1 MKTFKYLSEDKTPEY
16 GEYPLVYYHNHPD
29 YPDAILYRIG
39 FYPGEEMLVKISN
52 FNYIGIRGVGEMIVD
67 ILTEF
72 FMMEITKE
80 MYRNFELQLADK
92 FGYLNVEI
100 LSITTN
106 IDANE
111 N

>member
-1 MKTFKYLSEDKTPEY
+1 MKTFKYLTEDKTPEY
-16 GEYPLVYYHNHPD
+16 GEYPFVHHHSHPD
-29 YPDAILYRIG
+29 HPDAILYNVG

-52 FNYIGIRGVGEMIVD
+52 FNYMGIRGVGEMIVD

-80 MYRNFELQLADK
+80 MYQNFQLQLAVK

-100 LSITTN
+100 LSVTTN
-106 IDANE
+106 IVE
-111 N
+111 NDN